1 MKKTLCLMTAAFM
14 LTAAVSA
21 TDFTVSASDI
31 VKQKPVFQ
39 HFNSS
44 DVNGTVVVELPEGL
58 SAVAEISFDSPEG
71 DALPYYNSELPAA
84 GTYSFDIE
92 GRDTTNDDFRKYNL
106 VITAIGG
113 DFSDQSAVYT
123 DTFTVPDKHDNPDSF
138 KEMKYIF
145 KVDDAASGN
154 DCDVTIDSTGAK
166 IVAVHNNFFMYGD
179 VNDSK
184 TINSSDASD
193 VLAEYSSRATSG
205 ESVMTEKQRAAA
217 DVNGDEKVDSK
228 DASDILSYYSA
239 LSTGGEPK
247 WNIKR

>member
-39 HFNSS
+39 HFNPS

-84 GTYSFDIE
+84 GTYLFDIE
-92 GRDTTNDDFRKYNL
+92 GRDTTNDDLRKYNL

-123 DTFTVPDKHDNPDSF
+123 DTFTVPDKHDN
-138 KEMKYIF
+138 
-145 KVDDAASGN
+145 SGN